1 MRAAD
6 VLYVLDLLAAGDITT
21 WVDGGWGVD
30 ALLGDETRAHDD
42 LDLVIEHFDADRYRA
57 VMRAAG
63 FAPKAGAP
71 ETARNFVLVDADGRE
86 VDVHL
91 VDRDVVV
98 TDANGVQVYGP
109 NGLEYEVGSLGGG
122 GTIAGRR
129 VACCT
134 AAFQVRSHTAYEPDA
149 DDAHDVLALCE
160 RFDISVPEMYERF
173 RT

>member
-1 MRAAD
+1 
-6 VLYVLDLLAAGDITT
+6 VLDLLTAADIVV

-30 ALLGDETRAHDD
+30 ALLGEETRAHND
-42 LDLVIEHFDADRYRA
+42 LDLVIDHFDVARYRA

-63 FAPKAGAP
+63 FVRKATAP
-71 ETARNFVLVDADGRE
+71 ETARNFVLVDGDGRE

-98 TDANGVQVYGP
+98 TDASGVQVYGP
-109 NGLEYEVGSLGGG
+109 NGLEYEVGSLAGT
-122 GTIAGRR
+122 GTIAGRW

-134 AAFQVRSHTAYEPDA
+134 AAFQVRSHTTYEPDA

-160 RFDISVPEMYERF
+160 RFGITVPEKYERF
-173 RT
+173 RA